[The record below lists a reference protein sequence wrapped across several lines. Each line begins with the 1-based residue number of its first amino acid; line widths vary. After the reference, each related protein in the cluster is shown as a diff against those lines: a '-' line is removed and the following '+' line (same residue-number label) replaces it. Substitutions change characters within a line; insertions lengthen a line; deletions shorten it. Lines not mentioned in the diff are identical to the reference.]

1 MASSATELTIAH
13 YLRPEVRETILRY
26 CQYEHGARAL
36 NADEHWYRGTDD
48 INHTVALRGPAD
60 YEDTIK
66 RGRTLYATLDILEQ
80 AIFEQDSKWDKKA
93 GRPETPLGTL
103 ADCLA
108 FTLSTDIDGIGDIR
122 SLAVKQAVE
131 AAAQF
136 HVDYLRKHGIENS
149 VYCLYSGGGI
159 YVHLHHG
166 LFSVDVG
173 NTELRP
179 EARKEQ
185 YQILCKAYNKLI
197 GEISQEFFRKYP
209 QYIGLVKFDQ
219 LNNQK
224 RTFKTIFSIHKRLP
238 FAVIPL
244 DPTAIKISFEKASLP
259 LSDEVLAEGAQWYQ
273 SFDPSEKEA
282 VMGLLKDK
290 IEAVRAVTRD
300 RPSGSTDGE
309 ISRPEEPLGLA
320 DFAPCMK
327 NIIEK
332 AEDREGRHRALAV
345 LATYLYQMGW
355 PEDKAFDLWLEVAD
369 RCGVES
375 RIFETTFGLVSCP
388 LCSTMLQDTGGY
400 PHLNL
405 FNMGFCVPDE
415 HCKGCQWP
423 GDHHLQVILDEN
435 FDKSKAEEQK
445 PKPERAPLRSED
457 VCDIT
462 LDKNGDFKAFAL
474 SPTKAAKAVCEKL
487 YLAMTEGSADIY
499 RWDGQIYRPDG
510 ARIIDAE
517 MCRLAGDDN
526 DIKKL
531 KEILRRVSNRLMADP
546 VEFEPN
552 PYLLGVK
559 NGVVDLRTGEFR
571 DYLPEDLLLDQ
582 ADVIYD
588 PNAKCPV
595 ILGYLESITPD
606 ATTRLM
612 LIDWFAAT
620 AIREPLAYVLFLL
633 GLGRNGKGIYEKLI
647 KRFFG
652 RAAFRDMALQEVEKN
667 NFAASGFYRK
677 RGWIASETGR
687 KKASIGTDFI
697 KLTSG
702 NGVIDGDRKNQS
714 RIQFE
719 PYFQTIVDT
728 NTMPQ
733 IEDNS
738 RGWEE
743 RFCKADLPYAF
754 VPNPDPDNPLEK
766 QQDPH
771 LFEKLTTPGELSG
784 MLNLVILRAKEVAKT
799 KTITKRS
806 GKEMFSEYADQSS
819 SVGTFLELFCE
830 YVEDGPDTWTPLG
843 PIYDYYKEWCGYK
856 VGEVVDPRYF
866 GKLVKDFCG
875 GAACKVGKDKD
886 RKSIRLYK
894 RLNFDSGKCK
904 TTIEALKEKMS
915 TDNLQESLS
924 NLQGDSSTD
933 SVVYMST
940 SNTWNSI
947 IERYGSNN
955 SKSLSIERK
964 VKKHVENVDN
974 VDNDIKRPC
983 DVGGGCGHT
992 IDKLVD
998 NPPEEQSEPGPS
1010 MSKRDMPTP
1019 GRPKDPGEPQVCA
1032 KCGEDLT
1039 GHGTRAIGDVVY
1051 CLKPGCGM
1059 PEREEAGA

>member
-1 MASSATELTIAH
+1 MPATDVTIEH
-13 YLRPEVRETILRY
+13 YQRQAVKEVILRY
-26 CQYEHGARAL
+26 CQNEHGARAL
-36 NADEHWYRGTDD
+36 NSDEHWYKGTDD

-80 AIFEQDSKWDKKA
+80 AVFEQDSKWDEKA

-103 ADCLA
+103 AECLA

-136 HVDYLRKHGIENS
+136 HVDYLRERGIEKN

-166 LFSVDVG
+166 LFAVDVG
-173 NTELRP
+173 NTDLTP

-185 YQILCKAYNKLI
+185 FQILCKAYNQII
-197 GEISQEFFRKYP
+197 GEISQAFFREHP
-209 QYIGLVKFDQ
+209 EHIGKVKFDQ

-259 LSDEVLAEGAQWYQ
+259 LSDEVLQEGAQWYQ
-273 SFDPSEKEA
+273 SFDPSERKA
-282 VMGLLKDK
+282 LGTLLKGK

-300 RPSGSTDGE
+300 RPEGSTDRE
-309 ISRPEEPLGLA
+309 ISRPEEPLDLA
-320 DFAPCMK
+320 NFAPCMK

-355 PEDKAFDLWLEVAD
+355 QEDKAFDLWLEVAD

-375 RIFETTFGLVSCP
+375 RIFETTFGLLSCP

-405 FNMGFCVPDE
+405 HGMGFCAPDE

-423 GDHHLQVILDEN
+423 GDYHLQVILNEN
-435 FDKSKAEEQK
+435 FDEPKIEEQSK
-445 PKPERAPLRSED
+445 LVPLRYED
-457 VCDIT
+457 VCDIKF
-462 LDKNGDFKAFAL
+462 DKDGDPQELNL

-487 YLAMTEGSADIY
+487 CLAMTEGSKDIY
-499 RWDGQIYRPDG
+499 QWDGQIYRPNG
-510 ARIIDAE
+510 ARIIDDTIN
-517 MCRLAGDDN
+517 RLVGDDN
-526 DIKKL
+526 DIRHL
-531 KEILRRVSNRLMADP
+531 NEILRRVSNQLLANP
-546 VEFEPN
+546 VKFEPD
-552 PYLLGVK
+552 PYLFGVK

-571 DYLPEDLLLDQ
+571 DYRAEDLLLEQ

-588 PNAKCPV
+588 PNARCPGF
-595 ILGYLESITPD
+595 LAFLESITPD
-606 ATTRLM
+606 PTDRLM

-620 AIREPLAYVLFLL
+620 AIKEPLAYVLFLL
-633 GLGRNGKGIYEKLI
+633 GLGRNGKGVYEDLI
-647 KRFFG
+647 MRFFG
-652 RAAFRDMALQEVEKN
+652 PAAFREMPLHAIEKSD
-667 NFAASGFYRK
+667 FAASEFYRK
-677 RGWIASETGR
+677 RGWIASETGKR
-687 KKASIGTDFI
+687 KNVIGTDFL

-702 NGVIDGDRKNQS
+702 NGVIDANVKGKS
-714 RIQFE
+714 RIQFR
-719 PYFQTIVDT
+719 PYFQTMVDT

-733 IEDNS
+733 IDDNS
-738 RGWEE
+738 LGWKE
-743 RFCKADLPYAF
+743 RFCKANLPYIF
-754 VPNPDPDNPLEK
+754 LPNPDSNNPLEK
-766 QQDPH
+766 QRDPH
-771 LFEKLTTPGELSG
+771 LYEKLSTAGELSG
-784 MLNLVILRAKEVAKT
+784 ILNLVIFRAKEIAKT
-799 KTITKRS
+799 KTIIKRS
-806 GKEMFSEYADQSS
+806 GEEMFNEYADQST

-830 YVEDGPDTWTPLG
+830 YVEDAGFWTPPG
-843 PIYDYYKEWCGYK
+843 PIYDDYKEWCCYK

-866 GKLVKDFCG
+866 GKLLKEFCG
-875 GAACKVGKDKD
+875 GTACKIGKDAD

-894 RLNFDSGKCK
+894 GLNFDSWKCK
-904 TTIEALKEKMS
+904 GALEALKLSMS
-915 TDNLQESLS
+915 TSGLRKSTS
-924 NLQGDSSTD
+924 SLQGDSSTD
-933 SVVYMST
+933 SDVYMST
-940 SNTWNSI
+940 SNTWI
-947 IERYGSNN
+947 DIYRMFGP
-955 SKSLSIERK
+955 I
-964 VKKHVENVDN
+964 KKEILYNKENRENHVEHVDN
-974 VDNDIKRPC
+974 VDIDSS
-983 DVGGGCGHT
+983 GGLPPTTHCRRDEDNV
-992 IDKLVD
+992 DK
-998 NPPEEQSEPGPS
+998 
-1010 MSKRDMPTP
+1010 
-1019 GRPKDPGEPQVCA
+1019 PQFCA

-1039 GHGTRAIGDVVY
+1039 GHGTRTIGDVVY